1 MSFPEDPTECLKRP
15 RDFAIFS
22 GPVRDDPEHWSLGP
36 MILTRDSDLLSQS
49 NADALKGALAD
60 AAKKKGPGRVPAEDW
75 QITNCSH
82 WAVGW
87 VEHVSFRALNKD
99 GSPSAAFTFLKNWFD
114 KLDDYPVADEEDFSN
129 REYEATLSNITDAGQ
144 RYLIDGAPEGWES
157 DVFSWFWEHDQGAV
171 EPRDGGGGY
180 PDDEKIKAALKAL
193 GLLDPEQLT
202 DEDHF
207 VYRLECFVKKYP
219 DNLEDYKMLSRGERY
234 AMEPMVA
241 DLRKRLEVK
250 SEFVASQL
258 MPAVQRLRDRAGAF
272 PEPEWQA
279 LHDDLVKWLEE
290 PEEE

>member
-193 GLLDPEQLT
+193 GLLDPEQL
-202 DEDHF
+202 EAPESF
-207 VYRLECFVKKYP
+207 VYRFERYVEKYP
-219 DNLEDYKMLSRGERY
+219 DDPANAQHKAKPLAKKVER
-234 AMEPMVA
+234 
-241 DLRKRLEVK
+241 LREVFDK
-250 SEFVASQL
+250 DASNAVSYL
-258 MPAVQRLRDRAGAF
+258 MPTVNRMRDRETPF
-272 PEPEWQA
+272 PYPEGIVLA
-279 LHDDLVKWLEE
+279 ADIEKWLNEDE
-290 PEEE
+290 SE